1 MTDSEIVI
9 RAAGPADIDAFMRLA
24 TTVGKGMT
32 NLPADKAVLLAKL
45 DASVARLADG
55 HDGVDPTPIWLALE
69 IDGTV
74 MGAAAL
80 FPSIGNDWPFY
91 SYKRSNLRNRSLAL
105 EKTVTVETL
114 TLNNDLGGMAEV
126 GGLVVMPQARGSGA
140 GRLAAQSRYLFMAE
154 HRDWFPRS
162 VMAEMRGYIDPQGRS
177 PVWEALGRPFY
188 QMDFEEA
195 DHFSGVAGNQFI
207 AELGPRHCLYVSMLP
222 EDARAALGRPH
233 DASRIAYDM
242 LLKEGFRDTG
252 YCDIFDGG
260 PQVFSEIDELR
271 ILRGGRQSIVG
282 ALGIDGDPVDSL
294 CSAGRGA
301 AFRAVRAPVIPGD
314 GRLTLSER
322 DAIALRVGAGDSVRH
337 VALSD

>member
-1 MTDSEIVI
+1 
-9 RAAGPADIDAFMRLA
+9 
-24 TTVGKGMT
+24 
-32 NLPADKAVLLAKL
+32 
-45 DASVARLADG
+45 VA
-55 HDGVDPTPIWLALE
+55 
-69 IDGTV
+69 
-74 MGAAAL
+74 GAAAL

-126 GGLVVMPQARGSGA
+126 GGLVVMPRARGSGA

-154 HRDWFPRS
+154 HRDWFPGS
-162 VMAEMRGYIDPQGRS
+162 VMAEMRGYIDARGRS

-188 QMDFEEA
+188 QMNFEDA
-195 DHFSGVAGNQFI
+195 DHFSAVAGNQFI
-207 AELGPRHCLYVSMLP
+207 AELGPRHCLYISMLP
-222 EDARAALGRPH
+222 EDARSALGRPH

-271 ILRGGRQSIVG
+271 ILRNGRQSIVD
-282 ALGIDGDPVDSL
+282 AIGISGEAVDSL

-301 AFRAVRAPVIPGD
+301 AFRVVRAPIVSGE
-314 GRLTLSER
+314 GRLSLSGR
-322 DAIALRVGAGDSVRH
+322 DAATLRIGAGDRVRH
-337 VALSD
+337 VALPD